1 MGALAEGQMGPL
13 QSKSAGRPVD
23 TSTHSPE
30 TTWGLG
36 EAGTPAMR
44 AEMPTH
50 WVLRTLPGFLP
61 ASQGHCVGKGAP
73 PLPPG
78 EQGLG
83 WISGVYPWSEVD
95 RLLGAWVRD
104 GEGQPRPVSPES
116 LHSGHVGVAEEAIRL
131 GGGGGDN
138 GWFQE
143 GAEPIT
149 LSSFQ
154 PGAGRCGQESADTLR
169 RLNEPQKHDAE

>member
-36 EAGTPAMR
+36 EAGTPAMQ

-83 WISGVYPWSEVD
+83 WVSGVYPWSEVNLCRCAWQLWHGPQPPCLSRGFLQPLPTLLAMFSASPLP
-95 RLLGAWVRD
+95 RLQG
-104 GEGQPRPVSPES
+104 P
-116 LHSGHVGVAEEAIRL
+116 
-131 GGGGGDN
+131 
-138 GWFQE
+138 
-143 GAEPIT
+143 
-149 LSSFQ
+149 SS
-154 PGAGRCGQESADTLR
+154 ANKVTR
-169 RLNEPQKHDAE
+169 